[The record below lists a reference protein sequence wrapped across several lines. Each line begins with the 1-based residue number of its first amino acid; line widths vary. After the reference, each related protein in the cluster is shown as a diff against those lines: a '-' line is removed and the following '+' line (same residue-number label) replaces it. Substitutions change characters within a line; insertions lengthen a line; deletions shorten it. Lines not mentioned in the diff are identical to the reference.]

1 MQIVPTILVLFV
13 PFVVIQDV
21 YLQEIVQPTVVLLM
35 LLIILITAMAHVET
49 TTLLVT
55 HTLIP
60 VKSIV
65 VLNVTMMPN
74 ALQTVLF
81 AVQQQIGVNNVLI
94 VLSTFVLL
102 ANLGNAHACLVVIV
116 VCTKDIVDN
125 SAMVTI
131 ATVMECVIYAV
142 ITIVLQVEA
151 VVIGVTLQQIVT
163 LEIAPPVTTTPV
175 SQRVVRNVG
184 TIYVQPLA
192 SYVL

>member
-175 SQRVVRNVG
+175 SQHVVRNVG